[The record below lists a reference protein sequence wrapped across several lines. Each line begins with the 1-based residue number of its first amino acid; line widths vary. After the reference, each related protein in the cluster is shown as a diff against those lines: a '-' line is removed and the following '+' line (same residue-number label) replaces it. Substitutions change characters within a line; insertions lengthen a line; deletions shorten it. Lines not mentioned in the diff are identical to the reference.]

1 MHIIRNGIILIFF
14 TLILVATIAYARGY
28 RLDIQRGTMT
38 STGIMAISSNP
49 QTAQVYV
56 NGVLKGVT
64 DLHLTLPHGKY
75 SLEVK
80 KEGYTTWKREV
91 VLKGELVVTADATLF
106 PLNASLTPLTTI
118 GISKVI
124 SIDKT
129 DKALLF
135 VENGDVEKDGIYVF
149 DQTKR
154 TFSLFPPLKLLVNK
168 KLFPEDISLKNVSV
182 LFSPDFKQG
191 IVIFKR
197 GEDSISYL
205 ISLEDENTQLF
216 EVTSSQTSLENA
228 WDSERALETARLLEI
243 FPKEF
248 AKIASDSFHII
259 SLAPDKSKILY
270 EAKQQITLPY
280 VIVPRLVAANQ
291 TPEERS
297 IRLGDLYVYDRKEDR
312 NYRISL
318 SDASEK
324 MREAGDS
331 VLAWFFDSRHL
342 VEHEGDK
349 ISIVEFDDTSKQ
361 IIYSGPH
368 EGSFFDVTSDGK
380 LLILANL
387 NPQFNKT
394 PDIYAVGIR

>member
-1 MHIIRNGIILIFF
+1 MHIIRNSIILVFF
-14 TLILVATIAYARGY
+14 VVILIVIIAYARGY
-28 RLDIQRGTMT
+28 RLDIQKGTVT
-38 STGIMAISSNP
+38 SSGIIAISSSP

-56 NGVLKGVT
+56 NSVLKGVT
-64 DLHLTLPHGKY
+64 DLHLTLPYGKY
-75 SLEVK
+75 SIEVK
-80 KEGYTTWKREV
+80 KEGYSSWKREV

-154 TFSLFPPLKLLVNK
+154 TFSLFPPLKLLASK
-168 KLFPEDISLKNVSV
+168 KLFPEDIHLKDVSV

-191 IVIFKR
+191 IMVFKR

-205 ISLEDENTQLF
+205 LSLEEENMQLF
-216 EVTSSQTSLENA
+216 EVTSSQTSLEKA
-228 WDSERALETARLLEI
+228 WDEERVLETARLLEI
-243 FPKEF
+243 FPKNF

-259 SLAPDKSKILY
+259 SLSLDKSKILY
-270 EAKQQITLPY
+270 ESKQDIELPI
-280 VIVPRLVAANQ
+280 VIKPRLVAVNQ
-291 TPEERS
+291 TPEV
-297 IRLGDLYVYDRKEDR
+297 RLIQSNKLYVYDRKEDK
-312 NYRISL
+312 NYSISL
-318 SDASEK
+318 SEASEK
-324 MREAGDS
+324 MRQAGDT
-331 VLAWFFDSRHL
+331 VLVWFPDSRHL

-349 ISIVEFDDTSKQ
+349 ISVVEFDNTSRQ

-394 PDIYAVGIR
+394 PDIYAVGIK

>member
-14 TLILVATIAYARGY
+14 TLILIATIAYARGY
-28 RLDIQRGTMT
+28 RIDIQRGTMT
-38 STGIMAISSNP
+38 STGIMAVSSNP
-49 QTAQVYV
+49 QAAQVYV

-64 DLHLTLPHGKY
+64 DLHLTLPYGKY
-75 SLEVK
+75 NIEVK

-124 SIDKT
+124 SIDNT
-129 DKALLF
+129 DKELLF
-135 VENGDVEKDGIYVF
+135 VENGDAEKDGIYVF
-149 DQTKR
+149 DQTR
-154 TFSLFPPLKLLVNK
+154 RAFSLFPPLKLLVAK
-168 KLFPEDISLKNVSV
+168 KLFPEDVTLKDVSV

-191 IVIFKR
+191 IFVFKR
-197 GEDSISYL
+197 AEDSISYL

-216 EVTSSQTSLENA
+216 EVTSSQASLEKA
-228 WDSERALETARLLEI
+228 WDEERVLETARLLEI
-243 FPKEF
+243 FPQKF

-280 VIVPRLVAANQ
+280 VIEPRLVAANQ
-291 TPEERS
+291 TPEERT
-297 IRLGDLYVYDRKEDR
+297 IGPDNLYVYDRKEDR

-318 SDASEK
+318 SESSEK
-324 MREAGDS
+324 MRQAGDS
-331 VLAWFFDSRHL
+331 ILAWFPDSKHL

-361 IIYSGPH
+361 IVYSGPH

>member
-1 MHIIRNGIILIFF
+1 MYIIRNGIIFIFF
-14 TLILVATIAYARGY
+14 TVILIATIAYARGY
-28 RLDIQRGTMT
+28 RMDVQKGTMT
-38 STGIMAISSNP
+38 STGIIAVSSSP

-56 NGVLKGVT
+56 NGELRGVT
-64 DLHLTLPHGKY
+64 DLHLTLPHGNY
-75 SLEVK
+75 VIEVK
-80 KEGYTTWKREV
+80 KEGYTSWRRNV

-118 GISKVI
+118 GISQII

-135 VENGDVEKDGIYVF
+135 VENEDVEKDGIYVF

-154 TFSLFPPLKLLVNK
+154 TFSLFPPIKLLVAK
-168 KLFPEDISLKNVSV
+168 KLFPAEITLKDASV
-182 LFSPDFKQG
+182 LFSPDYKQG
-191 IVIFKR
+191 IVVFKR
-197 GEDSISYL
+197 AEDSISYL
-205 ISLEDENTQLF
+205 ISLEEENTQLF
-216 EVTSSQTSLENA
+216 EVTSSQASLEKVWN
-228 WDSERALETARLLEI
+228 SERDVETARLLEI
-243 FPKEF
+243 FPREF
-248 AKIASDSFHII
+248 AKIASDSFHIL

-280 VIVPRLVAANQ
+280 VIEPRLVAANQ

-297 IRLGDLYVYDRKEDR
+297 IKLDKLYVYDRKEDR
-312 NYRISL
+312 NYLITL
-318 SDASEK
+318 SETSEK
-324 MREAGDS
+324 IRQEGDT
-331 VLAWFFDSRHL
+331 VLIWFPDSRHL

-361 IIYSGPH
+361 IVYSGPH
-368 EGSFFDVTSDGK
+368 EGLFFDVTSDGK

-394 PDIYAVGIR
+394 PDMYAVGIR

>member
-394 PDIYAVGIR
+394 PDIYG

>member
-1 MHIIRNGIILIFF
+1 MHIVRNILILSLFCIILGSI
-14 TLILVATIAYARGY
+14 IAYARGY
-28 RLDIQRGTMT
+28 RIDIQKGKVT
-38 STGIMAISSNP
+38 STGIIAISSTP

-56 NGVLKGVT
+56 NGALSGVT
-64 DLHLTLPHGKY
+64 DLHLTLPYGKY
-75 SLEVK
+75 SIEVK
-80 KEGYTTWKREV
+80 KEGYTSWKRDV

-118 GISKVI
+118 GISQVV

-135 VENGDVEKDGIYVF
+135 VENENPEKDGIYVF

-154 TFSLFPPLKLLVNK
+154 TFSLFPPIKLLASK
-168 KLFPEDISLKNVSV
+168 TLFPEDVHMKDVKVI
-182 LFSPDFKQG
+182 FSPDFKQG
-191 IVIFKR
+191 IVQFKR

-205 ISLEDENTQLF
+205 LSLEEENTQLF
-216 EVTSSQTSLENA
+216 EVTSSQESLENA
-228 WDSERALETARLLEI
+228 WNEEKALETVRLLEI
-243 FPKEF
+243 FPKQF

-280 VIVPRLVAANQ
+280 VITPRLVAANQ
-291 TPEERS
+291 TPEERT
-297 IRLGDLYVYDRKEDR
+297 LLMGKLYVYDRKEDR
-312 NYRISL
+312 NYHIALTES
-318 SDASEK
+318 SEEMMK
-324 MREAGDS
+324 VGDV
-331 VLAWFFDSRHL
+331 VLVWYPDSRHL
-342 VEHEGDK
+342 VKHEGDK

-394 PDIYAVGIR
+394 PDIYAVGIK

>member
-1 MHIIRNGIILIFF
+1 
-14 TLILVATIAYARGY
+14 
-28 RLDIQRGTMT
+28 MT
-38 STGIMAISSNP
+38 STGIIAVSSSP

-75 SLEVK
+75 NIEVK
-80 KEGYTTWKREV
+80 KEGYTSWKREV

-118 GISKVI
+118 GISQVV

-135 VENGDVEKDGIYVF
+135 VDNGEVEKDGIYVF

-154 TFSLFPPLKLLVNK
+154 TFSLFPPLKLLVSK
-168 KLFPEDISLKNVSV
+168 KLFPEDIHLKDASLI
-182 LFSPDFKQG
+182 FSPDFKQG
-191 IVIFKR
+191 IVVFKR
-197 GEDSISYL
+197 AEDSISYL

-216 EVTSSQTSLENA
+216 EVTSSQSSLEKE
-228 WDSERALETARLLEI
+228 WDKERALETGRLLEI
-243 FPKEF
+243 FPREF

-270 EAKQQITLPY
+270 EAKQKITIPY
-280 VIVPRLVAANQ
+280 VIEPRLVATNQ

-297 IRLGDLYVYDRKEDR
+297 IQLDELYVYDRKEDR
-312 NYRISL
+312 NYHILL
-318 SDASEK
+318 SEASEK
-324 MREAGDS
+324 MRQAGQT
-331 VLAWFFDSRHL
+331 VLAWFPDSRHL

-349 ISIVEFDDTSKQ
+349 ISIVEYDDTSKQ

-368 EGSFFDVTSDGK
+368 EGSFFDVTSDSK

-387 NPQFNKT
+387 NPQYNKT
-394 PDIYAVGIR
+394 PDIYAVGIK

>member
-1 MHIIRNGIILIFF
+1 MYIIRNSIILVFF
-14 TLILVATIAYARGY
+14 MVILIVIIAYARGY
-28 RLDIQRGTMT
+28 RIDIQEGTVT
-38 STGIMAISSNP
+38 STGIIAISSSP
-49 QTAQVYV
+49 QTAQVYI
-56 NGVLKGVT
+56 NGILRGVT
-64 DLHLTLPHGKY
+64 DLHLTLPYGKY
-75 SLEVK
+75 SIEVK
-80 KEGYTTWKREV
+80 KEGYTSWKREV

-154 TFSLFPPLKLLVNK
+154 TFSLFPPLKLLASK
-168 KLFPEDISLKNVSV
+168 KLFPEDIHLQDVSV

-205 ISLEDENTQLF
+205 LSLEEENMQLF
-216 EVTSSQTSLENA
+216 EVTSSQASLEKA
-228 WDSERALETARLLEI
+228 WDEERVLETARLLEI
-243 FPKEF
+243 FPKNF
-248 AKIASDSFHII
+248 AKIASDSFRII
-259 SLAPDKSKILY
+259 SLSLDKSKILY
-270 EAKQQITLPY
+270 ESKQDIELPI
-280 VIVPRLVAANQ
+280 VIKPRLVAVNQ
-291 TPEERS
+291 TPEV
-297 IRLGDLYVYDRKEDR
+297 RLIQSNKLYVYDRKEDK
-312 NYRISL
+312 NYSISL
-318 SDASEK
+318 PEASEK
-324 MREAGDS
+324 MRQAGDT
-331 VLAWFFDSRHL
+331 VLVWFPDSRHL

-349 ISIVEFDDTSKQ
+349 ISVVEFDNMSRQ

-394 PDIYAVGIR
+394 PDIYAVGIK

>member
-1 MHIIRNGIILIFF
+1 MHIIRNGIIIVFFAIILI
-14 TLILVATIAYARGY
+14 ATIAYARGY
-28 RLDIQRGTMT
+28 RVDVQKGTMT
-38 STGIMAISSNP
+38 STGIIAVSSSP

-56 NGVLKGVT
+56 NGVLRGVT
-64 DLHLTLPHGKY
+64 DLHLTLPHGNY
-75 SLEVK
+75 VIEVK
-80 KEGYTTWKREV
+80 KEGYTSWKRNV

-118 GISKVI
+118 GISQVV
-124 SIDKT
+124 SVDKT

-135 VENGDVEKDGIYVF
+135 VENGDLEKDGIYVF

-154 TFSLFPPLKLLVNK
+154 TFSLFPPLKLLVSK
-168 KLFPEDISLKNVSV
+168 KLFPEDISLKNATV

-191 IVIFKR
+191 IIMLKR
-197 GEDSISYL
+197 GEDSVSYL
-205 ISLEDENTQLF
+205 ISLEDENTQLV
-216 EVTSSQTSLENA
+216 EMTSSQESLEKVWNE
-228 WDSERALETARLLEI
+228 ERAMETARLLEI
-243 FPKEF
+243 FPKQF

-280 VIVPRLVAANQ
+280 VIEPRLVAANQ

-297 IRLGDLYVYDRKEDR
+297 IKLGELYVYDRKEDR
-312 NYRISL
+312 NYIISR
-318 SDASEK
+318 SKA
-324 MREAGDS
+324 
-331 VLAWFFDSRHL
+331 LAWYPDSRHL
-342 VEHEGDK
+342 VKHEGDK
-349 ISIVEFDDTSKQ
+349 ISIVEYDDSSRQ

-368 EGSFFDVTSDGK
+368 EGLYFDVTSDGK

-394 PDIYAVGIR
+394 PDIYAVGIK

>member
-1 MHIIRNGIILIFF
+1 MYIIKNSIILVAFI
-14 TLILVATIAYARGY
+14 LILVVIVAYARGY
-28 RLDIQRGTMT
+28 RVDIQKGTVT
-38 STGIMAISSNP
+38 STGIIAVSSTP

-56 NGVLKGVT
+56 NGILRGVT
-64 DLHLTLPHGKY
+64 DLHLTLPYGKY
-75 SLEVK
+75 SIEVK
-80 KEGYTTWKREV
+80 KEGYTSWKREV
-91 VLKGELVVTADATLF
+91 ILKGELVVTADATLF

-135 VENGDVEKDGIYVF
+135 VENGDTEKDGIYVF

-154 TFSLFPPLKLLVNK
+154 TFSLFPPLKLLASK
-168 KLFPEDISLKNVSV
+168 KLFPDDISLKDVSV

-197 GEDSISYL
+197 GEDFTSYL
-205 ISLEDENTQLF
+205 LSLEDENTQLF
-216 EVTSSQTSLENA
+216 EVTSSQASLEKA
-228 WDSERALETARLLEI
+228 WNTERALETARLLEI
-243 FPKEF
+243 FPKQF
-248 AKIASDSFHII
+248 AKIASDSFHIL

-280 VIVPRLVAANQ
+280 VIEPRLVAANQ

-297 IRLGDLYVYDRKEDR
+297 IKLNELYVYDRKEDR
-312 NYRISL
+312 NYIILL

-324 MREAGDS
+324 MRQEGVS
-331 VLAWFFDSRHL
+331 VILWFPDSRHL
-342 VEHEGDK
+342 VEYEGDK

-368 EGSFFDVTSDGK
+368 EGSFYDITSDNK

-394 PDIYAVGIR
+394 PDIYAVGIK

>member
-1 MHIIRNGIILIFF
+1 MHIIRNGIVLIFF
-14 TLILVATIAYARGY
+14 TLILIATIAYARGY
-28 RLDIQRGTMT
+28 RLDIQKGTMT
-38 STGIMAISSNP
+38 STGIMAISSSP
-49 QTAQVYV
+49 GTAQVYV

-75 SLEVK
+75 SIEVK
-80 KEGYTTWKREV
+80 KEGYTSWKREV

-129 DKALLF
+129 DKELLF
-135 VENGDVEKDGIYVF
+135 VENGDPEKDGIYVF

-154 TFSLFPPLKLLVNK
+154 PFSLFPPLKLLVNK
-168 KLFPEDISLKNVSV
+168 KLFPEDILLKDASV
-182 LFSPDFKQG
+182 VFSPDFKQG

-205 ISLEDENTQLF
+205 ISVEDENTQLF
-216 EVTSSQTSLENA
+216 EVTSSQASLEKA
-228 WDSERALETARLLEI
+228 WDTQRALETARLLEI
-243 FPKEF
+243 FPREF
-248 AKIASDSFHII
+248 AKIASDSFHIL
-259 SLAPDKSKILY
+259 SLAPDQTKILY

-280 VIVPRLVAANQ
+280 VITPRLVAANQ

-297 IRLGDLYVYDRKEDR
+297 IRLDELYVYDRKEDR
-312 NYRISL
+312 NYAISL
-318 SDASEK
+318 SEASQK
-324 MREAGDS
+324 MRQAGEG
-331 VLAWFFDSRHL
+331 VVAWFSDSRHL

-349 ISIVEFDDTSKQ
+349 ISIVEFDNTSKQ

-368 EGSFFDVTSDGK
+368 EGSFFDVTSEGK

-387 NPQFNKT
+387 NPQYNKT

>member
-1 MHIIRNGIILIFF
+1 MHIIRNSIILVFFTIILIA
-14 TLILVATIAYARGY
+14 IIAYARGY
-28 RLDIQRGTMT
+28 RVDVQKGTVT
-38 STGIMAISSNP
+38 STGIIAISSTP
-49 QTAQVYV
+49 QSAQVYV
-56 NGVLKGVT
+56 NGALKGVT
-64 DLHLTLPHGKY
+64 DLHLTLPFGKY
-75 SLEVK
+75 SIEVK
-80 KEGYTTWKREV
+80 KEGYTSWKRDV

-124 SIDKT
+124 SVDKT

-135 VENGDVEKDGIYVF
+135 VENGDLEKDGIYVF

-154 TFSLFPPLKLLVNK
+154 TFSLFPPLKLLASK
-168 KLFPEDISLKNVSV
+168 KLFPEDVHLNDASV
-182 LFSPDFKQG
+182 IFSPDFKQG

-197 GEDSISYL
+197 GEDPISYL
-205 ISLEDENTQLF
+205 ISLEEENTQLF
-216 EVTSSQTSLENA
+216 EVTSSQESLEKV
-228 WDSERALETARLLEI
+228 WSTERDLETARLLEI

-248 AKIASDSFHII
+248 SKIASDSFHIL

-280 VIVPRLVAANQ
+280 VIEPRLVAANQ

-297 IRLGDLYVYDRKEDR
+297 IKLDELYVYDRKEDR
-312 NYRISL
+312 NYLISL
-318 SDASEK
+318 SDASQK
-324 MREAGDS
+324 MKMEGSS
-331 VLAWFFDSRHL
+331 VLVWFPDSRHL

-349 ISIVEFDDTSKQ
+349 ISIVEYDDTSKQ

-368 EGSFFDVTSDGK
+368 EGTFFDVTSDSK

-394 PDIYAVGIR
+394 PDIYAVGIK

>member
-14 TLILVATIAYARGY
+14 AVILIATIAYARGY
-28 RLDIQRGTMT
+28 RVDVQKGTMT
-38 STGIMAISSNP
+38 STGIIAVSSSP

-56 NGVLKGVT
+56 NGELRGVT
-64 DLHLTLPHGKY
+64 DLHLTLPHGNY
-75 SLEVK
+75 VIEVK
-80 KEGYTTWKREV
+80 KEGYTSWKRNV

-118 GISKVI
+118 GISQVI

-135 VENGDVEKDGIYVF
+135 VENGDLEKDGIYVF

-154 TFSLFPPLKLLVNK
+154 TFSLFPPIKLLVSK
-168 KLFPEDISLKNVSV
+168 KLFPEDISLKAATI
-182 LFSPDFKQG
+182 LFSPDYKQG
-191 IVIFKR
+191 IAIFKR
-197 GEDSISYL
+197 AEDSISYL

-216 EVTSSQTSLENA
+216 EVTSSQASLEKVWN
-228 WDSERALETARLLEI
+228 SEKDVETARLLEI
-243 FPKEF
+243 FPHEF
-248 AKIASDSFHII
+248 AKIASDSFHIL

-280 VIVPRLVAANQ
+280 VIEPRLVAANQ

-297 IRLGDLYVYDRKEDR
+297 IKLDKLYVYDRKEDR
-312 NYRISL
+312 NYLITL
-318 SDASEK
+318 SETSEK
-324 MREAGDS
+324 MRQEGSS
-331 VLAWFFDSRHL
+331 VLVWFPDSRHL

-361 IIYSGPH
+361 IVYSGPH
-368 EGSFFDVTSDGK
+368 EGSFFDVTSDSK

-394 PDIYAVGIR
+394 PDIYAVGIK

>member
-1 MHIIRNGIILIFF
+1 MYIIRNSIILVFF
-14 TLILVATIAYARGY
+14 MVILIVIIAYARGY
-28 RLDIQRGTMT
+28 RIDIQEGTVT
-38 STGIMAISSNP
+38 STGIIAISSSP
-49 QTAQVYV
+49 QTAQVYI
-56 NGVLKGVT
+56 NGILRGVT
-64 DLHLTLPHGKY
+64 DLHLTLPYGKY
-75 SLEVK
+75 SIEVK
-80 KEGYTTWKREV
+80 KEGYTSWKREV

-154 TFSLFPPLKLLVNK
+154 TFSLFPPLKLLASK
-168 KLFPEDISLKNVSV
+168 KLFPEDVHLQDVSV

-205 ISLEDENTQLF
+205 LSLEEENMQLF
-216 EVTSSQTSLENA
+216 EVTSSQASLEKA
-228 WDSERALETARLLEI
+228 WDEERVLETARLLEI
-243 FPKEF
+243 FPKELS
-248 AKIASDSFHII
+248 KIASDSFRII
-259 SLAPDKSKILY
+259 SLSLDKSKILY
-270 EAKQQITLPY
+270 ESKQDIELPI
-280 VIVPRLVAANQ
+280 VIKPRLVAVNQ
-291 TPEERS
+291 TPEM
-297 IRLGDLYVYDRKEDR
+297 RLIQSNKLYVYDRKEDK
-312 NYRISL
+312 NYSISL
-318 SDASEK
+318 SEASEK
-324 MREAGDS
+324 MRQAGDT
-331 VLAWFFDSRHL
+331 VLVWFPDSRHL

-349 ISIVEFDDTSKQ
+349 ISVVEFDNTSRQ

-394 PDIYAVGIR
+394 PDIYAVGIK

>member
-1 MHIIRNGIILIFF
+1 MYIIRNSIILVFF
-14 TLILVATIAYARGY
+14 MVILIVIIAYARGY
-28 RLDIQRGTMT
+28 RIDIQKGTVT
-38 STGIMAISSNP
+38 STGIIAISSSP
-49 QTAQVYV
+49 QTAQVYI
-56 NGVLKGVT
+56 NGILRGVT
-64 DLHLTLPHGKY
+64 DLHLTLPYGKY
-75 SLEVK
+75 SIEVK
-80 KEGYTTWKREV
+80 KEGYTSWKREV

-106 PLNASLTPLTTI
+106 PPNASLTPLTTI

-154 TFSLFPPLKLLVNK
+154 TFSLFPPLKLLASK
-168 KLFPEDISLKNVSV
+168 KLFPEDVHLQDVSV

-205 ISLEDENTQLF
+205 LSLEEENMQLF
-216 EVTSSQTSLENA
+216 EVTSSQASLEKA
-228 WDSERALETARLLEI
+228 WDEERVLETARLLEI
-243 FPKEF
+243 FPKNF
-248 AKIASDSFHII
+248 AKIASDSFRII
-259 SLAPDKSKILY
+259 SLSLDKSKILY
-270 EAKQQITLPY
+270 ESKQDIELPI
-280 VIVPRLVAANQ
+280 VIKPRLVAVNQ
-291 TPEERS
+291 TPEV
-297 IRLGDLYVYDRKEDR
+297 RLIQSNKLYVYDRKEDK
-312 NYRISL
+312 NYSISL
-318 SDASEK
+318 PEASEK
-324 MREAGDS
+324 MRQAGDT
-331 VLAWFFDSRHL
+331 VLVWFPDSRHL

-349 ISIVEFDDTSKQ
+349 ISVVEFDNMSRQ

-394 PDIYAVGIR
+394 PDIYAVGIK